1 MFDDHDDRENAGGVG
16 VRGPGQM
23 GLDVARAGKN
33 ILCRHLQAPVHL
45 CVVEITI
52 DGGRWVVERS
62 GVAVKP
68 FADAVDQ
75 VGLLPGDGLSFRLEE
90 FLDDTEH
97 Q

>member
-1 MFDDHDDRENAGGVG
+1 MFDGHDDRENAGGVG

-33 ILCRHLQAPVHL
+33 IRCRHLQAPVHL

-62 GVAVKP
+62 GVAV
-68 FADAVDQ
+68 
-75 VGLLPGDGLSFRLEE
+75 
-90 FLDDTEH
+90 
-97 Q
+97 